1 MKKKNWKDTLAWLG
15 EKLSFLK
22 LDVDEDEEEELEIEE
37 RAFAPGRELP
47 EGDPKQRLERSRRQ
61 TRHWRIFLASLIVII
76 AGSFFLYNQLHVFRD
91 YVITASKSV
100 EAVSGTK
107 YLSVGKKLYRYNS
120 DGVSCIS
127 RTGDTEWSVTYSM
140 QAPIADICDG
150 TMVIA
155 EQQGTQVYIVNRD
168 GLLGNFE
175 TQIPILK
182 ARVSRQGVVALV
194 LQDDTVTW
202 VNLY

>member
-1 MKKKNWKDTLAWLG
+1 M
-15 EKLSFLK
+15 
-22 LDVDEDEEEELEIEE
+22 
-37 RAFAPGRELP
+37 
-47 EGDPKQRLERSRRQ
+47 
-61 TRHWRIFLASLIVII
+61 
-76 AGSFFLYNQLHVFRD
+76 
-91 YVITASKSV
+91 
-100 EAVSGTK
+100 
-107 YLSVGKKLYRYNS
+107 
-120 DGVSCIS
+120 
-127 RTGDTEWSVTYSM
+127 TYSM

-202 VNLY
+202 VNLYQADGTLWRRTRRQSVRVAIRSMSRFLQTGKRWQCPI